1 IVMWYLPGAMTN
13 NAQKQMW
20 DSLES
25 LSDVLDKSIVGQN
38 WWTKPD
44 YFKPES
50 LAGCLE
56 FAPAIHQLGHS
67 AWTDTPSVSAALKTK
82 SGQTWASQMTFPSAM
97 LSAALSIMH
106 LPLYNA
112 GLHGMEVLSSWAE
125 QNDKGMDDTLD
136 IWSTVYTNISMI
148 TNWGTPLHRDPHSQS
163 NWYDILVSVGEYKDC
178 YLNIPTLGLKL
189 EYSPGTIVA
198 FSGCLLRHGVNK
210 VDGHR
215 CCFAYYMR
223 DNIHNFL
230 CVPATEWMTVD
241 MVRNALVSG
250 PNKK

>member
-1 IVMWYLPGAMTN
+1 PTIILGKGNTIVMWYLPGAMTN

-50 LAGCLE
+50 LARCLE

-67 AWTDTPSVSAALKTK
+67 
-82 SGQTWASQMTFPSAM
+82 SGRSWASQMTFPSAM

-112 GLHGMEVLSSWAE
+112 GLHRMEVLSSWAE
-125 QNDKGMDDTLD
+125 QNDKGMDDALD
-136 IWSTVYTNISMI
+136 TWSTVYTNISVI
-148 TNWGTPLHRDPHSQS
+148 ANRGTPLHHDSHSQS

-178 YLNIPTLGLKL
+178 YLDIPTLGLKL

-198 FSGCLLRHGVNK
+198 FSSRLLHHGVNK

-230 CVPATEWMTVD
+230 HVPATEWM
-241 MVRNALVSG
+241 
-250 PNKK
+250 